1 MVITKATKRRVKD
14 SDKAAE
20 ESNPK
25 LKAVPV
31 RFPAELLARIDAA
44 AKKRGLGRSSWVRY
58 ASSRVLDEDQM

>member
-14 SDKAAE
+14 SDKAA